1 MKAKHTADVSL
12 LFGNK
17 RNVKYDKKK
26 NQEEMEID
34 TSRFFHLFINM
45 PLFRLMS

>member
-17 RNVKYDKKK
+17 RNVKYEKK

-34 TSRFFHLFINM
+34 TSRFFHLFVNM
-45 PLFRLMS
+45 PLLRLMS

>member
-17 RNVKYDKKK
+17 RNVKYEKKK
-26 NQEEMEID
+26 KI
-34 TSRFFHLFINM
+34 R
-45 PLFRLMS
+45 RKWR

>member
-17 RNVKYDKKK
+17 RNVKYEEKKVRRK
-26 NQEEMEID
+26 W
-34 TSRFFHLFINM
+34 R
-45 PLFRLMS
+45 

>member
-17 RNVKYDKKK
+17 RNVKYELKKK
-26 NQEEMEID
+26 SGGNGNRHFQI
-34 TSRFFHLFINM
+34 LP
-45 PLFRLMS
+45 PLYKYAII

>member
-17 RNVKYDKKK
+17 RNVKYEKKK
-26 NQEEMEID
+26 V
-34 TSRFFHLFINM
+34 R
-45 PLFRLMS
+45 RKWR